1 MCPGQKSDSMG
12 AIMNKTIKQW
22 ADSAGVNPDSAR
34 KKASR
39 TFGGSYGLTSVLSDF
54 QWEQL
59 YPSKSPG
66 IVVSTPKEKS
76 KFVPAGGRPA
86 GSKENSPAPL
96 EKAWNPDK
104 LRRAM
109 LDIILIGIVTG
120 HAGLIWYDCAVL
132 WDTPGAIGGGLAFF
146 IIVAAVMLATDPS
159 KNISSQWGLF
169 LALLVDAGAG
179 WVHYPV
185 FQNYRVSDD
194 ITLALVAFLCAM
206 SFGALFLYRHQ
217 KNN

>member
-1 MCPGQKSDSMG
+1 MG
-12 AIMNKTIKQW
+12 AIMDKTIKQW
-22 ADSAGVNPDSAR
+22 ADISGVNPDSAR
-34 KKASR
+34 KRASR
-39 TFGGSYGLTSVLSDF
+39 TFGVAYGTTSMLSDV
-54 QWEQL
+54 QWAQL
-59 YPSKSPG
+59 YPDKSPE
-66 IVVSTPKEKS
+66 IIVSTQKEKS

-96 EKAWNPDK
+96 KPAGPARKIDIQA
-104 LRRAM
+104 LRRLT
-109 LDIILIGIVTG
+109 LDTILIGIVTG

-132 WDTPGAIGGGLAFF
+132 WDTPGSIGGGLAFF

-185 FQNYRVSDD
+185 FRNYRVSDD
-194 ITLALVAFLCAM
+194 ITLALVVFLCAM